1 MFYFSTTINVPV
13 DDKNDEQVGKLKDIA
28 IELTKGRKFPS
39 IVGLLTHSRARK
51 RDIYISANKVAA
63 WSHDGLVLNVPAAEA
78 ESVQP
83 AEGLLFLG
91 RNIVDRQI
99 VDLTGIRVVRVNDL
113 QFGPVHGQMC
123 LLAIDVS
130 VAGLLRRLGL
140 KMPSGRLF
148 KPHLLEWNNAHLIG
162 DKLQLQ
168 TGRDEL
174 VKLHPAD
181 IANLVEKMNV
191 KQGSLLLRSL
201 DQATAAKVMEEVSPH
216 IQKMLIR
223 NLGAERASAILEKM
237 SMDEL
242 VDLIQLLPRMESQEI
257 IEKLPARKD
266 VNRVKKIL
274 EYDENT
280 AGGLMT
286 TEFISAHLDTPVSE
300 VFEKIRR
307 DSHQHRSIHFVYVT
321 DEKRKYL
328 GVASLRRL
336 IIARQEQKIKEVM
349 KRTKRTPV
357 VNVRQSVM
365 AVANVMTKYNLL
377 SVAVVDNNRKLLGI
391 VTVDDIMRCLVPKA

>member
-1 MFYFSTTINVPV
+1 MFFFSTTINVPV
-13 DDKNDEQVGKLKDIA
+13 EDKNDERVGKLKDIA

-39 IVGLLTHSRARK
+39 IVGLLAQSRADK
-51 RDIYISANKVAA
+51 RDIYISADKVAA
-63 WSHDGLVLNVPAAEA
+63 WSHDGLVLNVQIAEA
-78 ESVQP
+78 ESVKP
-83 AEGLLFLG
+83 ADGLLFLG
-91 RNIVDRQI
+91 KGVVDRQI
-99 VDLTGIRVVRVNDL
+99 VDLGGIRVVRVNDL

-130 VAGLLRRLGL
+130 AVGLLRRLGL

-148 KPHLLEWNNAHLIG
+148 KPRLLEWNNVHLIG

-201 DQATAAKVMEEVSPH
+201 DQATAAKVMEEIRPE
-216 IQKMLIR
+216 IQKMLVR
-223 NLGAERASAILEKM
+223 HLGAERAGSILERM

-242 VDLIQLLPRMESQEI
+242 VDLIQLLPRMESREI
-257 IEKLPARKD
+257 LDKLPAQKD
-266 VNRVKKIL
+266 ANRVKKIL

-286 TEFISAHLDTPVSE
+286 VEFISAHLDTPISE
-300 VFEKIRR
+300 VIEKIRR
-307 DSHQHRSIHFVYVT
+307 DSHQHHSIHFVYVT
-321 DEKRKYL
+321 DDKRKYL

-336 IIARQEQKIKEVM
+336 IIASPGQKIKEVM

-357 VNVRQSVM
+357 VNVEQSV
-365 AVANVMTKYNLL
+365 AEVANVMTKYNLL

-391 VTVDDIMRCLVPKA
+391 VTVDDIMRCLMPKA

>member
-1 MFYFSTTINVPV
+1 MFYFSTIINAPV
-13 DDKNDEQVGKLKDIA
+13 EDKNDELVGKLKDIA
-28 IELTKGRKFPS
+28 IELAKGRKFPS
-39 IVGLLTHSRARK
+39 IVGFLACNGGRNK
-51 RDIYISANKVAA
+51 EIYIGADKVAA
-63 WSHDGLVLNVPAAEA
+63 WSHDGLVLNVLAAEA
-78 ESVQP
+78 ESARP
-83 AEGLLFLG
+83 ADGLLFLG
-91 RNIVDRQI
+91 KGVVDRQI
-99 VDLTGIRVVRVNDL
+99 VDLSGIRVVRVNDL
-113 QFGPVHGQMC
+113 QFGPVRGQMC

-130 VAGLLRRLGL
+130 ITGLLRRLGL
-140 KMPSGRLF
+140 KMPAGRLF
-148 KPHLLEWNNAHLIG
+148 KPRLLEWGGVHLIG
-162 DKLQLQ
+162 DKLQLE

-181 IANLVEKMNV
+181 IANLVEGMNV

-216 IQKMLIR
+216 IKKLLVR
-223 NLGAERASAILEKM
+223 NLGAERTSAILEKM

-257 IEKLPARKD
+257 IEKLPAQKD

-321 DEKRKYL
+321 DDNKKYL

-336 IIARQEQKIKEVM
+336 IIARSEQKIKEVM
-349 KRTKRTPV
+349 KHTRRTPV
-357 VNVRQSVM
+357 VNVKQSLVE
-365 AVANVMTKYNLL
+365 VANVMTKYNLL

-391 VTVDDIMRCLVPKA
+391 VTVDDIMRHLVPKA